1 MRLARIMDLQG
12 ILTAVGQ
19 FLVVTAGAFVLLCL
33 LTSYLRFERL
43 ARQLE
48 ADHRA
53 MDPNDAFQVAISKA
67 LGSKHGEEEPFCIV
81 ELRVAAEGS
90 GGETAALTETL
101 RQTLRSGDLI
111 FSLPDERIGVVLRAK
126 RAHVGIVMQRLRAA
140 WGERLPFVAGVS
152 SFPENGDTVRDL
164 IAAADAALAQAG
176 ADKPFVV
183 APPVEGEKTEGP
195 SSRATDPRWIDPL
208 TGLLRPERV
217 GNVAQKYTAAR
228 RRQGKP
234 VSFILLDV
242 DHLERYNKHYGRETG
257 DAILK
262 AVGQALETG
271 VRETDLV
278 ARLGGEE
285 FLIVAECAPAQA
297 LQIGRRLVAAIKRM
311 PIQVDKEMLRVTV
324 KAGIAGFPDHGG
336 HPRYL
341 LEKADVAL
349 GVARERGGNMC
360 VLFDPQMQR
369 NVRRAQAETF

>member
-1 MRLARIMDLQG
+1 MDLQG

-53 MDPNDAFQVAISKA
+53 MDPNDAFQVAISQA
-67 LGSKHGEEEPFCIV
+67 LGSKRGEEEPFCV
-81 ELRVAAEGS
+81 LELRVAAEGS
-90 GGETAALTETL
+90 GGEAAALRETL
-101 RQTLRSGDLI
+101 RRTLRAGDLI
-111 FSLPDERIGVVLRAK
+111 FSLPNERIGVVLRAK
-126 RAHVGIVMQRLRAA
+126 RAQVDIVLRRLESA
-140 WGERLPFVAGVS
+140 WEGREPFVAGVS

-176 ADKPFVV
+176 TDKPFVV
-183 APPVEGEKTEGP
+183 APPVEGEKTEEP
-195 SSRATDPRWIDPL
+195 SSRATNPRWIDPL
-208 TGLLRPERV
+208 TGLLRPERL
-217 GNVAQKYTAAR
+217 GSVAQKYTAAR

-242 DHLERYNKHYGRETG
+242 DHLERYNKHYGREAG

-311 PIQVDKEMLRVTV
+311 PIQLNKEALRITV

-341 LEKADVAL
+341 LEKADIAL
-349 GVARERGGNMC
+349 GVARDRGGNTC

-369 NVRRAQAETF
+369 DARRTRTDSF